1 LGIVDQKF
9 VEEESEDQEGD
20 EEGEESKDGGEK
32 EDN

>member
-20 EEGEESKDGGEK
+20 DEGEDSKDGGEK